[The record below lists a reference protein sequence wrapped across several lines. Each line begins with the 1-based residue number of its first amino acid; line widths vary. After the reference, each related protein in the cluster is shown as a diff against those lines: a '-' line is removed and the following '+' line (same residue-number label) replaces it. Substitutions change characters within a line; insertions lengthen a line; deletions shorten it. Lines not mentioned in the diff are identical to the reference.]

1 MSENRAPLPPAET
14 PGRRGAWNPST
25 ARRRGRETP
34 RASRQL
40 IRLWCCSSCSA
51 AHPTAWV
58 NARTC

>member
-40 IRLWCCSSCSA
+40 IRL
-51 AHPTAWV
+51 
-58 NARTC
+58 